1 MARRRRNLWI
11 PESAK
16 KIKAIILFLL
26 STHPAGLAVL
36 SGKCE
41 YPSPDE
47 LNEMLACSKSKTDLG
62 VKVQG
67 GKKVPEAQLK
77 VEALE
82 RQKGFFDV
90 LEKHGGR
97 ARMAEVI
104 LRYAETYPK
113 EYQILLEL
121 GNRGKFGSLSLEVIA
136 NKHNMDS
143 KTLRNLRDRIIEEIA
158 MGVVFYGEDFTLFD

>member
-1 MARRRRNLWI
+1 MGRRRRNLWI

-16 KIKAIILFLL
+16 RIKAIILFLL

-36 SGKCE
+36 SGRCE
-41 YPSPDE
+41 YPSANE
-47 LNEMLACSKSKTDLG
+47 LAEMIACSKSKNTLG
-62 VKVQG
+62 VRVQG
-67 GKKVPEAQLK
+67 GEKVPEAQQK
-77 VEALE
+77 VENLE
-82 RQKGFFDV
+82 KQKSFFDI

>member
-1 MARRRRNLWI
+1 MARRRRKLWI

-62 VKVQG
+62 VPIQNGSRIPK
-67 GKKVPEAQLK
+67 AQLRA
-77 VEALE
+77 EALE
-82 RQKGFFDV
+82 KQKSFFDI
-90 LEKHGGR
+90 LERHGGK

-104 LRYAETYPK
+104 TRYEKTYPK
-113 EYQILLEL
+113 EYHILEEV

-136 NKHNMDS
+136 GKHNMDS

-158 MGVVFYGEDFTLFD
+158 MGVVFYGEDFSLFD

>member
-16 KIKAIILFLL
+16 RIKAIILFLL

-62 VKVQG
+62 VRVQG
-67 GKKVPEAQLK
+67 GSRIPEAQRK
-77 VEALE
+77 VEILE
-82 RQKGFFDV
+82 KQKGFFDV
-90 LEKHGGR
+90 LDAHGGKER
-97 ARMAEVI
+97 LAEVI
-104 LRYAETYPK
+104 TRYEKAYPK

-136 NKHNMDS
+136 GKHNMDS

-158 MGVVFYGEDFTLFD
+158 MVVVFYGEDFSLFD